1 MNLYLTLDY
10 ELFLMIPPDNIEHSL
25 IDPTN
30 KFNNILKKY
39 NVNATYYVDA
49 GYLFALNK
57 QKKDFPKLNDDFNK
71 VVSQLQNLELSGN
84 DIGLHVH
91 PHWEDCYYNGCK
103 WIMNHSRYKL
113 ADFTKEEATSILV
126 KYYILLQSI
135 LKYKIQSYRA
145 GGWCIEPFS
154 NIRDALIDCEIFID
168 SSVFI
173 GGFCNN
179 KTHQYDFRK
188 YPKKETWKFNSDP
201 YLEDPNG
208 LFTELPFTSYQLSP
222 ILYWK
227 ILFNKLISKFSNTL
241 YNNKSGHAINP
252 SFEDVLKKLFF
263 KSFHAVSIDSFKS
276 SYLKSIYLKQKI
288 NNTSNFNI
296 IGHPKCF
303 SEKTYLH
310 VDSLIQTA
318 INSGDSFQTVSSIN
332 K

>member
-1 MNLYLTLDY
+1 MKIYLTLDY
-10 ELFLMIPPDNIEHSL
+10 ELFLMNPSENIEYSL

-30 KFNNILKKY
+30 KFNDILKKY

-57 QKKDFPKLNDDFNK
+57 QKKTFPKLNSDFNK
-71 VVSQLQNLELSGN
+71 IVSQIKNLELSGN
-84 DIGLHVH
+84 EIGLHVH
-91 PHWEDCYYNGCK
+91 PHWEDSYYNGHK

-135 LKYKIQSYRA
+135 LKYKILSYRA

-168 SSVFI
+168 SSVFV
-173 GGFCNN
+173 GGFCCN
-179 KTHQYDFRK
+179 KTHKYDFSK
-188 YPKKETWKFNSDP
+188 YPNKETWKFNSDP
-201 YLEDPNG
+201 HLEDSNG

-222 ILYWK
+222 IIYWK
-227 ILFNKLISKFSNTL
+227 ILVNKLFLKFFNVL
-241 YNNKSGHAINP
+241 YNNKSGDAINP
-252 SFEDVLKKLFF
+252 SFKDILEKLFF

-276 SYLKSIYLKQKI
+276 SYLKNIYFKQKKEK
-288 NNTSNFNI
+288 TSNFNI

-303 SEKTYLH
+303 SNKTYLH
-310 VDSLIQTA
+310 VDYLIKTA
-318 INSGDSFQTVSSIN
+318 INSGDSFQTISSIN